1 MNRRASVV
9 DLTQVPPPIL
19 LRTSAEIS
27 PSLTASPAPLNLSE
41 SYAMPRGTKRKRRNG
56 EDVPARSEAP
66 NEVQSPIEAI
76 DLTEVE
82 DSSSLAQALAKQRQD
97 AIQAQATDESDKS
110 RSLLAA
116 YQCPVC
122 MDNLEDATSTSCG
135 HLFCHKCI
143 VDYLQSVEDRRVDHT
158 KQSKGTCPVCRKTI
172 TSNDSSGPRR
182 SLIPLKLRVITK
194 KRNRVAPGQA

>member
-135 HLFCHKCI
+135 
-143 VDYLQSVEDRRVDHT
+143 
-158 KQSKGTCPVCRKTI
+158 
-172 TSNDSSGPRR
+172 
-182 SLIPLKLRVITK
+182 
-194 KRNRVAPGQA
+194 KRNLSHFKIDQGVCFSDWRMRF